1 MKLMNFLLHR
11 EYTSNSNASIIPKDF
26 ILKND
31 PSDEDLLSAGILF
44 KWQFRSEDDYEDF
57 IYKNIN
63 EIQASRMIP
72 HYFENVITT
81 LLVDLIQDEVPNLG
95 SQMRLHMADL
105 YLDDITAYEEAVFQ
119 NPKRYFFS
127 IGKRFISEA
136 ISILL
141 HIIVS
146 VSFVIGLFMMILAA
160 SPKFLLIGEV
170 ILLVDIVWYASCIA
184 TTN

>member
-1 MKLMNFLLHR
+1 MKLTNFLLHR
-11 EYTSNSNASIIPKDF
+11 EYTSYSNTSIIPKDF
-26 ILKND
+26 ILKDD
-31 PSDEDLLSAGILF
+31 PSDEDLLSAGVLF

-141 HIIVS
+141 HIIVTIS
-146 VSFVIGLFMMILAA
+146 LTIGFFMMILAA
-160 SPKFLLIGEV
+160 SAKFIFTGMA
-170 ILLVDIVWYASCIA
+170 ILFIDIIWCAAWFYDD
-184 TTN
+184 